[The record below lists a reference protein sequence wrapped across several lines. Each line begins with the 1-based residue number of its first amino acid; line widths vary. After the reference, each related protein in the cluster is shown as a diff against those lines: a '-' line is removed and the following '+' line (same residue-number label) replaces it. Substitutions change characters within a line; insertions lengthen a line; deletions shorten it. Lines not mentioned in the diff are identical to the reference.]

1 LPDHV
6 LGGNAFLSI
15 PGQGRQLG
23 VKFQGNP
30 EALCAWDGF
39 ELCAQGQGLRVI
51 ALQPLGENI
60 FLERSDGL
68 INVTGMA

>member
-1 LPDHV
+1 MPEHV

-23 VKFQGNP
+23 VEFQGDA

-51 ALQPLGENI
+51 ALQTLGENI

-68 INVTGMA
+68 INVTGIA